1 MYCVYVRIASGS
13 TNHIELEN
21 SCGFIEPPPGKK
33 YKKRSD
39 AALDT
44 QDVYKELSNIIWGGG
59 AINSQY
65 LENMWPAGFKIS
77 IIGDYSPLSSIES
90 ISQCLK

>member
-44 QDVYKELSNIIWGGG
+44 QDVYKELSNIIWGGEQSILNIWRTCG
-59 AINSQY
+59 QQGSRSQ
-65 LENMWPAGFKIS
+65 
-77 IIGDYSPLSSIES
+77 
-90 ISQCLK
+90 